1 MLTALTAR
9 MRRSGNAL
17 TIEPMATTSAL
28 RYVRPVLPLKFPSTD
43 PGWEMSE
50 SLRHGRLCELVYQIL
65 RLALGDACSVGK
77 DNFVYFDASSPRRK
91 CAPDAF
97 VKLGVPQE
105 LFDSWKVWEKGAPE
119 LAVEI
124 LSPSDTE
131 EKLTWE
137 EKMKRYRAIGVNEL
151 VCFNVDARR
160 GRRLRAWDR
169 VENDLVERVIVGET
183 TPCVTLGLH
192 WVVAP
197 GEVIA
202 GEKLPATLR
211 LARDAKGKSL
221 LPSEREEGEAR
232 AARAEAR
239 AAGADARAAGAEARA
254 ARAEAELE
262 ALRRAAGQKPAKRA
276 KKKRAPL

>member
-1 MLTALTAR
+1 
-9 MRRSGNAL
+9 MRRAGNAL
-17 TIEPMATTSAL
+17 TIEPMSTTSAL
-28 RYVRPVLPLKFPSTD
+28 RYVRPVQPLKFPSSD

-77 DNFVYFDASSPRRK
+77 DNFVYFDASNPRRK

-97 VKLGVPQE
+97 VKLGVRQE

-151 VCFNVDARR
+151 VCFNVNARR

-169 VENDLVERVIVGET
+169 VENDLVERVVVGET

-192 WVVAP
+192 WVVAA
-197 GEVIA
+197 GEVIT

-221 LPSEREEGEAR
+221 LPSGKEEGEAR

-254 ARAEAELE
+254 AGAEARAAHAEAELE
-262 ALRRAAGQKPAKRA
+262 ALRRTAVERHAKRA
-276 KKKRAPL
+276 KKKRAPV